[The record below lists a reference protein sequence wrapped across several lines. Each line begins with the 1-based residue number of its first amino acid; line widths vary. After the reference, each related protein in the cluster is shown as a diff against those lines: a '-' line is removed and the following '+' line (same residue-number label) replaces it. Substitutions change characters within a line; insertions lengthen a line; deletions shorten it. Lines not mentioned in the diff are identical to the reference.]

1 MTAKERLAAIQN
13 LVYKNSK
20 ASISELSELCDVT
33 EETIRKDLN
42 KLEEEGVLTRVHGG
56 AVLNQGAQFIQRKT
70 VNLGEKRIIAQ
81 HVTELLKGKSTIFAD
96 SSTTVAEALKALPE
110 ELDLTVVSNSTEI
123 FLELAQKGLHLISTG
138 GEFNKKYLSL
148 QGIVAKECVKKYNV
162 DVALISCKALD
173 VARGVQ
179 DSNESEAEIKKLMIA
194 QAQQVVL
201 LADHSKFGR
210 SAFVTLMPLER
221 IQCLVTDMKPDEAW
235 LEYCLEHE
243 IKLIY

>member
-1 MTAKERLAAIQN
+1 MAAIQDF
-13 LVYKNSK
+13 VYKNCK
-20 ASISELSELCDVT
+20 ASISELSGLCDVT

-56 AVLNQGAQFIQRKT
+56 AVLNQGAQFTQRKT

-110 ELDLTVVSNSTEI
+110 NLDLTVVSNSTEI

-148 QGIVAKECVKKYNV
+148 QGILAKECIKKYKV

-173 VARGVQ
+173 VGRGVQ
-179 DSNESEAEIKKLMIA
+179 DSNESEAELKKLMIE
-194 QAQQVVL
+194 QSQEVML

-210 SAFVTLMPLER
+210 SAFVTLMPLEK
-221 IQCLVTDMKPDEAW
+221 IQCLVTDAKPDDEW
-235 LEYCLEHE
+235 IDYCMKRD